1 MDRNIR
7 LVVELVVFVL
17 ILLALNYFFNM
28 HIYVLGSVILTLVI
42 VFFFRFFRTKT

>member
-1 MDRNIR
+1 VDRNIR